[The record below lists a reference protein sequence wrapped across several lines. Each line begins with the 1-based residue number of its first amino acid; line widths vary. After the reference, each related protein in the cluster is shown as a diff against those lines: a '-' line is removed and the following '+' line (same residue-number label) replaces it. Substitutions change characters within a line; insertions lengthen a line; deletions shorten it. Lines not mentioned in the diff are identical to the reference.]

1 MPLAPTLWCPIHT
14 TVLRVTSAAMLGSSC
29 QANFACRVP
38 RSVTM
43 TKCGLLHALLKTW
56 DVTFAL
62 YQLPGIGVGLACQ
75 NAAGIVTS
83 TIPSFRIGVFTM
95 S

>member
-1 MPLAPTLWCPIHT
+1 MPLAPMLWCPIHT
-14 TVLRVTSAAMLGSSC
+14 TVLRVTSAAMLALSC
-29 QANFACRVP
+29 QADFACHVP
-38 RSVTM
+38 QSVAM
-43 TKCGLLHALLKTW
+43 TKCGLLRARLKTW

-75 NAAGIVTS
+75 NAVGIAIFTMS
-83 TIPSFRIGVFTM
+83 SFRISVFIA